1 MATIDKS
8 DIRDVL
14 GRFGK
19 LAVPAEKVDDDDD
32 LFTVGLTSHA
42 TVNVMLGLEDLY
54 DVEFPEELMKKSTF
68 SSVNSLA
75 SALSSLVAAGV

>member
-1 MATIDKS
+1 MEISKA

-14 GRFGK
+14 DKYGK
-19 LAVPAEKVDDDDD
+19 LVVPARDVSDDTD

-54 DVEFPEELMKKSTF
+54 DVEFPEEALKKSTF
-68 SSVNSLA
+68 SSVDNLA
-75 SALSSLVAAGV
+75 AVLSSLVAAGV

>member
-1 MATIDKS
+1 MSVSKS

-14 GRFGK
+14 DKYGK
-19 LAVPAEKVDDDDD
+19 LAVAAKEVSDDTD

-54 DVEFPEELMKKSTF
+54 DVEFPEEILKKSTF

-75 SALSSLVAAGV
+75 SALSTLVAAGV

>member
-1 MATIDKS
+1 MNINKS
-8 DIRDVL
+8 DIRGILDKY
-14 GRFGK
+14 GK
-19 LAVPAEKVDDDDD
+19 LSVAAADVSDDTD

-54 DVEFPEELMKKSTF
+54 DVEFPEEILKKSTF

-75 SALSSLVAAGV
+75 SALSNLVAAGV

>member
-1 MATIDKS
+1 MNISKS
-8 DIRDVL
+8 DIRGVL
-14 GRFGK
+14 DKYGK
-19 LAVPAEKVDDDDD
+19 LTVSAEKVSDDTD

-54 DVEFPEELMKKSTF
+54 DVEFPEEILKKSTF

-75 SALSSLVAAGV
+75 AALSTLVAAGV

>member
-1 MATIDKS
+1 MEISKA

-14 GRFGK
+14 DKYGK
-19 LAVPAEKVDDDDD
+19 LVVPARDVSDDTD

-68 SSVNSLA
+68 SSVDSLA
-75 SALSSLVAAGV
+75 SALGSLVAAGV

>member
-1 MATIDKS
+1 MTISKS
-8 DIRDVL
+8 DIRGVL
-14 GRFGK
+14 DKYGK
-19 LAVPAEKVDDDDD
+19 LTVAAEKVSDDTD

-54 DVEFPEELMKKSTF
+54 DVEFPEEILKKSTF

-75 SALSSLVAAGV
+75 SALSTLVTAGV

>member
-1 MATIDKS
+1 MNINKS
-8 DIRDVL
+8 DIRGILDKY
-14 GRFGK
+14 GK
-19 LAVPAEKVDDDDD
+19 LSVAAADVSDDTD

-54 DVEFPEELMKKSTF
+54 DVEFPEEILKKSTF

-75 SALSSLVAAGV
+75 SALSTLVAAGV

>member
-1 MATIDKS
+1 MDINKS
-8 DIRDVL
+8 DIRGVL
-14 GRFGK
+14 DKYGK
-19 LAVPAEKVDDDDD
+19 LAVAADTVSDDTD

-54 DVEFPEELMKKSTF
+54 DVEFPEEILKKSTF

-75 SALSSLVAAGV
+75 SALTTLVAAGV

>member
-1 MATIDKS
+1 MSISKS

-14 GRFGK
+14 DKYGK
-19 LAVPAEKVDDDDD
+19 LTVAAKEVSDDTD

-54 DVEFPEELMKKSTF
+54 DVEFPEEILKKSTF

-75 SALSSLVAAGV
+75 SALSTLVAAGV

>member
-1 MATIDKS
+1 MEINKR
-8 DIRDVL
+8 DIRCILDKY
-14 GRFGK
+14 GK
-19 LAVPAEKVDDDDD
+19 LTVAAEEVSDDTD

-54 DVEFPEELMKKSTF
+54 DVEFPEEILKKSTF

-75 SALSSLVAAGV
+75 SALSTLVAAGV

>member
-1 MATIDKS
+1 MNKS
-8 DIRDVL
+8 DIRGILDKY
-14 GRFGK
+14 GK
-19 LAVPAEKVDDDDD
+19 LSVAAADVSDDTD

-54 DVEFPEELMKKSTF
+54 DVEFPEEILKKSTF

-75 SALSSLVAAGV
+75 SALSNLVAAGV

>member
-1 MATIDKS
+1 MEISKA

-14 GRFGK
+14 DKYGK
-19 LAVPAEKVDDDDD
+19 LVVPARDVSDDTD

>member
-1 MATIDKS
+1 MDKS
-8 DIRDVL
+8 DIRGVL
-14 GRFGK
+14 DKYGK
-19 LAVPAEKVDDDDD
+19 LTVAAGEVSDDTD

-54 DVEFPEELMKKSTF
+54 DVEFPEEILKKSTF

-75 SALSSLVAAGV
+75 SALSTLVAAGV